1 MLVADDV
8 ALPAGPAMA
17 SRSARGRGDAEAVL
31 VPDVSPGAEASGHA
45 LGGTRFG
52 RLLAAHSGTSRAAAA
67 ELFVALAL
75 ATFTSGGAALVTGH
89 AGTVPSGSDQAW
101 LAVTLGPAD
110 AFVETS
116 LWGATRSS
124 GAAARHQVTLS
135 AGGFAVGVALGVPHL
150 GPGVA
155 RKRTFELLS
164 GGQVA
169 DEGHQGKGQELGQRG
184 GSHDDAPTNRQA
196 GKRDLREESMPTE

>member
-17 SRSARGRGDAEAVL
+17 ARSAGRRGDAEAVL

-45 LGGTRFG
+45 LGSARFG
-52 RLLAAHSGTSRAAAA
+52 RLLIAHSGTGRAAAT
-67 ELFVALAL
+67 EFLVALAL
-75 ATFTSGGAALVTGH
+75 APFTIRGAALVTGH
-89 AGTVPSGSDQAW
+89 ARTVPRGSDQAW
-101 LAVTLGPAD
+101 LAVTLGSAY

-116 LWGATRSS
+116 LWGASRSS
-124 GAAARHQVTLS
+124 GATAGHQVTLG

-150 GPGVA
+150 GPGVT

-184 GSHDDAPTNRQA
+184 SSHDDAPTNRQA
-196 GKRDLREESMPTE
+196 GKRDLREASMPTE